1 MERDVVVQFGE
12 EKALGRLR
20 YGLPV
25 HKGSCKKDGDQ
36 YLTLAV
42 SGRTKGNGFK
52 LKGGT

>member
-1 MERDVVVQFGE
+1 VAVQFGE
-12 EKALGRLR
+12 EKALGTLH

-25 HKGSCKKDGDQ
+25 QKGSCKNDGDQ